1 LTISADLEAKILRYH
16 HVEKWRVGS
25 IARQLGIHHGT
36 VDRVLSQAGLP
47 KAQRSHRASMIDLY
61 QPFIMDILRQY
72 PTLTAS
78 RLFGM
83 VKERG
88 YQGGE
93 DHFRHLIAHVRPRP
107 VPEAYH
113 RLRTLPGEQ
122 SQVDWAHF
130 SHLTIGH
137 ARRPL
142 MAFVMVLSWSRQI
155 FLRFYP
161 DQSMASFLRGHVAA
175 FVAFNGLTRVLLYDN
190 LKTAVLERAGDAIRF
205 HPTMLELA
213 AHYRFE
219 PRPVAIARGNEK
231 GRVERA
237 IKYIRSAFFAA
248 RKWRDLDDL
257 NSQAD
262 AWCQGPSAD
271 RPCPEDRTM
280 TVRQAFEL
288 EQAQLLAL
296 PDNPYPTE
304 ERVEVSIGKTPYARF
319 DLNDYSVPHT
329 QVRKTL
335 TVLATAHQV
344 RLLDGAEEVA
354 CHGRSYDKGQQLEN
368 PEHIEALT
376 EYKRKARHHRSQDRL
391 AQAAPAS
398 VQLLVQAAERGANLG
413 SITASLLRLLDHYG
427 ASELEDAI
435 NDALRQQVP
444 HPNAVRI
451 SLEKQRDERDQ
462 PPPIAIALPD
472 KANVRDLAVRPH
484 DLKNYDPTEPI
495 KEQDDDDHK

>member
-1 LTISADLEAKILRYH
+1 MAISADLEAKILRYH
-16 HVEKWRVGS
+16 HVEKWRVGT
-25 IARQLGIHHGT
+25 IARQLGIHHAT

-47 KAQRSHRASMIDLY
+47 KAQRSHRASMIDVY

-78 RLFGM
+78 RLYGM
-83 VKERG
+83 VRERG
-88 YQGGE
+88 YQGSE
-93 DHFRHLIAHVRPRP
+93 DHFRHLIAQVRPRP

-122 SQVDWAHF
+122 SQLDWGHF
-130 SHLTIGH
+130 GHLTIGR

-142 MAFVMVLSWSRQI
+142 MAFVIVLSWSRQI

-175 FVAFNGLTRVLLYDN
+175 FENFNGLSRVILYDN

-205 HPTMLELA
+205 HPTLLDLA

-219 PRPVAIARGNEK
+219 PRPVAVARGNEK

-248 RKWRDLDDL
+248 RTWHDLDDL
-257 NSQAD
+257 NAQAD
-262 AWCQGPSAD
+262 AWCQGQSAD
-271 RPCPEDRTM
+271 RPCPEDRSI

-288 EQAQLLAL
+288 EQPQLLAL
-296 PDNPYPTE
+296 PANPYPTE
-304 ERVEVSIGKTPYARF
+304 ERLEVSVGKTPYARF

-329 QVRKTL
+329 RVRKTL
-335 TVLATAHQV
+335 TVLATPQQV
-344 RLLDGAEEVA
+344 RVLDGSEEVA
-354 CHGRSYDKGQQLEN
+354 CHARSYDKGAQIED
-368 PEHIEALT
+368 PAHIEALT

-398 VQLLVQAAERGANLG
+398 RELLVLAAERGANLG

-427 ASELEDAI
+427 ASELETAI
-435 NDALRQQVP
+435 QDALRQQVP

-451 SLEKQRDERDQ
+451 SLEKRRDERDL
-462 PPPIAIALPD
+462 PPPLPITLPD
-472 KANVRDLAVRPH
+472 KPNVRELAVRPH
-484 DLKNYDPTEPI
+484 DLKNYDPTDQP
-495 KEQDDDDHK
+495 KEHDDDNE